1 MAQTAPQKREPAGAP
16 DLPAIDRGHLEHMTF
31 GDRSLEHEVLELFD
45 SQAAM
50 LIVRMRAG
58 GEAALGPLAHTL
70 KGSAAGVGA
79 TGVVQAAEAAE
90 RVAGSGA
97 VACSQAV
104 DRLAQAVDE
113 ARALIAELLRE
124 K

>member
-79 TGVVQAAEAAE
+79 NRVVQAAEATASP
-90 RVAGSGA
+90 APAPSHA
-97 VACSQAV
+97 
-104 DRLAQAVDE
+104 
-113 ARALIAELLRE
+113 ARRSTGWRRPSTRRAR
-124 K
+124 